1 MRISIYLNW
10 KHTNKCLRF
19 SKKINS
25 FAPNIFQPTWVLIGK
40 LFFKFDWN
48 PNKRCW
54 LLLKSVFSYNCEK
67 NGARQKK
74 CAILYPQSRISHTPL
89 ICSFFVQSEFG
100 IIASVCCMQLIRMVV
115 VARARGFRQK
125 EADLKWTHKN

>member
-1 MRISIYLNW
+1 MNKLLRSI
-10 KHTNKCLRF
+10 
-19 SKKINS
+19 KKEKKKNS
-25 FAPNIFQPTWVLIGK
+25 FAQNIFQPTSANF
-40 LFFKFDWN
+40 FFKFDWN